1 MSADVEDIY
10 PLSPLQQG
18 LLFHVLY
25 EPDTGVY
32 LEQLWMTLTGPLDE
46 ARLRAAWDRVIERHP
61 ALRTGFVWDGLD
73 EPMQIVVPAASAHT
87 EWQHGDWRG
96 LDATERE
103 RRLQA
108 FLAEDRTHAF
118 PLAEP
123 SLMRLALFRTGERE
137 HLLVWTIH
145 HLVVD
150 GWSLPLILGE
160 VGAYYEHREATLA
173 RRRPYRDYIAWQR
186 AADTTEGES
195 FWRTELA
202 GFTRPTRI
210 GYQRETPGQPA
221 AEGIHADLRVELDEE
236 TSAAL
241 RTMARTEQLTLNSV
255 VQGAW
260 AYLLSV
266 HSGKTDVVFGATV
279 SGRPTELAGAD
290 EMVGAFI
297 NSLPVRVSLQPDR
310 SVADWLRDLQARQ
323 AKARQYE
330 HLPLVRIQ
338 ACAELPPGTPLFDT
352 LLGFENYPLRENLF
366 RGTDSGPALRLL
378 GGTFHTHYPLT
389 VLFIPD
395 EKLGIHALYDTRRL
409 DRDSVQHVL
418 NQLRTLL
425 RNMAQRPRR
434 SLRELSLLTDS
445 ERAALTRRQPA
456 DLPVPEVTLLD
467 MVEAQIRERPEVVA
481 VVAGTEQLRYAELDA
496 RANALAHR
504 LRAAGCTRQTLV
516 AVCLPRGID
525 LIVALLAVF
534 KAGGAYLPL
543 DPDNPSERLAFLL
556 RDSAAPI
563 ALVHSDTAGLLPA
576 FTGTTLAVDAPSE
589 EELWTGSVPTPD
601 DLAYV
606 IYTSGSTGTP
616 KGVRVHH
623 RNVVAL
629 FAATASW
636 TSFDHRDTWT
646 LFHSPAFDFSV
657 WEIWGALVHGAK
669 LVIVP
674 FDVSRN
680 PPRFAEL
687 LLEQRVTVLNQTP
700 SAFRHLVRAIDK
712 AQDGFAHR
720 LRLVIFGG
728 EALAP
733 ADIAPWFARF
743 GHERPRLV
751 NMYGITETTV
761 HVTHHVLT
769 DDGDTPLG
777 QPITGT
783 RVHLLDRY
791 GNPVPDGIVGEIH
804 VSGPGVSAGYLH
816 RPELTAERFR
826 LDPFAE
832 NRDARMYRSGDLARY
847 RAGGTLEFHGRLDE
861 QVQIRGFR
869 VELGEIEAA
878 LSKHPAIGE
887 AAVLAHTV
895 DGEPH
900 LLAFLV
906 PSEPEASP
914 VRRLR
919 ALTEREEHTTLDL
932 PDGSTVFAVNRS
944 ETEFMAREIFTDA
957 VYLQGG
963 ITLPDDACVLDVGAN
978 IGLFDLFVAQHC
990 ARPRIFACEPMPP
1003 LREVLARNL
1012 EVHGIPATMLPY
1024 GLGAAEDTVT
1034 FGYYPYA
1041 TVLSGQFADPAD
1053 ERDVVRA
1060 FLVQQLESQGVH
1072 LADDVLDELLAER
1085 LTTESHRCRIRPL
1098 SDVIA
1103 EHGLTRIDLLKID
1116 VEKSELD
1123 VLAGI
1128 REEDYPKIAQ
1138 MVIEVH
1144 DVNGRLAQV
1153 TALLHRHGYRTTVL
1167 RDPQLTTTGL
1177 YNVYARR
1184 PDAPA
1189 AGSSAP
1195 PARWR
1200 GANRLLADVRTFAA
1214 EQLPYYMLPT
1224 RWTLVDR
1231 IPLTRNGKRDVAA
1244 LSELAGQRPSAQA
1257 DYAAPIGTTE
1267 IALAE
1272 IWVEVLGVARVGRA
1286 DNFFALGG
1294 HSLLAT
1300 QVVGRIRETC
1310 EISLPLHQIFSK
1322 PTLTELAEAIE
1333 QLREVFP
1340 RSG

>member
-32 LEQLWMTLTGPLDE
+32 LEQLWMTLTGSLDE
-46 ARLRAAWDRVIERHP
+46 GRLRAAWDRVIERHP

-73 EPMQIVVPAASAHT
+73 EPMQIVVPAGSARAA
-87 EWQHGDWRG
+87 WQQGDWRG
-96 LDATERE
+96 LDTAERDA
-103 RRLQA
+103 RLQR
-108 FLAEDRTHAF
+108 FLAEDRTEAF

-123 SLMRLALFRTGERE
+123 PLMRLALFRTGERE

-150 GWSLPLILGE
+150 GWSLPLILRE
-160 VGAYYEHREATLA
+160 VGAYYEHRGATLA
-173 RRRPYRDYIAWQR
+173 LSRPYRDYIAWQR
-186 AADTTEGES
+186 AADATEGEA
-195 FWRTELA
+195 FWRMELA

-210 GYQRETPGQPA
+210 GYQRETPGQA
-221 AEGIHADLRVELDEE
+221 APEGIYADLRAELDEE
-236 TSAAL
+236 ASAAL
-241 RTMARTEQLTLNSV
+241 RRMARAEQLTLNSV

-279 SGRPTELAGAD
+279 SGRPTDLAGAD

-297 NSLPVRVSLQPDR
+297 NSLPVRASLQPDQI
-310 SVADWLRDLQARQ
+310 VADWLRDLQARQ
-323 AKARQYE
+323 AKARQFE

-366 RGTDSGPALRLL
+366 HGTAGGPALRLL
-378 GGTFHTHYPLT
+378 GGCFHAHYPLT
-389 VLFIPD
+389 LLFIPD
-395 EKLGIHALYDTRRL
+395 DRLGIHALYDTRRL
-409 DRDSVQHVL
+409 DPDAVQHVL
-418 NQLRTLL
+418 NQLSTLL
-425 RNMAQRPRR
+425 RSIAQRPHRP
-434 SLRELSLLTDS
+434 LRELSLLSDG
-445 ERAALTRRQPA
+445 ERTSLTRRHPA
-456 DLPVPEVTLLD
+456 DLPVPDVTLLD
-467 MVEAQIRERPEVVA
+467 MVEAQVREHPDAVA
-481 VVAGTEQLRYAELDA
+481 VVAGTAQLRYAELDA
-496 RANALAHR
+496 RASELAQR
-504 LRAAGCTRQTLV
+504 LRGAGCTRQTLV
-516 AVCLPRGID
+516 AVCVPRGLD
-525 LIVALLAVF
+525 LVVALLAVF

-543 DPDNPSERLAFLL
+543 DPDNPRERLAFLL
-556 RDSAAPI
+556 HDSAAPI
-563 ALVHSDTAGLLPA
+563 ALVHSETAASLPSFA
-576 FTGTTLAVDAPSE
+576 GTTLLVDGPSPAE
-589 EELWTGSVPTPD
+589 EGLGRGRLPTPD

-616 KGVRVHH
+616 KGVRVRH

-629 FAATASW
+629 FAATAAW
-636 TSFDHRDTWT
+636 TSFDHCDTWT

-657 WEIWGALVHGAK
+657 WEIWGALAHGAK

-674 FDVSRN
+674 FEVSRT
-680 PPRFAEL
+680 PERFAEL
-687 LLEQRVTVLNQTP
+687 LLEHRVTVLNQTP
-700 SAFRHLVRAIDK
+700 SAFRHLVRAIEKVPNDYP
-712 AQDGFAHR
+712 HR

-733 ADIAPWFARF
+733 ADVAPWFARF

-761 HVTHHVLT
+761 HVTHHTLT

-777 QPITGT
+777 QPLTGT
-783 RVHLLDRY
+783 RVHLLDPY
-791 GNPVPDGIVGEIH
+791 GNPVPNGIVGEIH

-826 LDPFAE
+826 PDPFAE
-832 NRDARMYRSGDLARY
+832 RRDTRMYRSGDLARY
-847 RAGGTLEFHGRLDE
+847 RADGTLEFHGRLDE

-869 VELGEIEAA
+869 VELGEIEAT
-878 LSKHPAIGE
+878 LTQHPAVGE

-906 PSEPEASP
+906 PAEPEAAP

-919 ALTEREEHTTLDL
+919 ALTEGTEHERTTVDL
-932 PDGSTVFAVNRS
+932 PDGTTVFAVNRS

-963 ITLPDDACVLDVGAN
+963 ITLPEDACVIDVGAN
-978 IGLFDLFVAQHC
+978 IGLFDLFVAKHC
-990 ARPRIFACEPMPP
+990 ASPRLFACEPMPP
-1003 LREVLARNL
+1003 LREVLERNL
-1012 EVHGIPATMLPY
+1012 AVHGIPATVLPY
-1024 GLGAAEDTVT
+1024 GLGATEDTVT

-1041 TVLSGQFADPAD
+1041 TVLSGQFADPAH

-1072 LADDVLDELLAER
+1072 LDDDVLDELLAER

-1103 EHGLTRIDLLKID
+1103 EHALTRIDLLKID

-1128 REEDYPKIAQ
+1128 RDEDYPKIAQ

-1144 DVNGRLAQV
+1144 DTNGRLARV
-1153 TALLHRHGYRTTVL
+1153 TELLHRHGYRTTVL

-1184 PDAPA
+1184 PDAPETA
-1189 AGSSAP
+1189 SVAP
-1195 PARWR
+1195 PPRWR
-1200 GANRLLADVRTFAA
+1200 GATRLLADVRTFAA
-1214 EQLPYYMLPT
+1214 ERLPYYMLPT

-1231 IPLTRNGKRDVAA
+1231 IPLTRNGKRDVVA
-1244 LSELAGQRPSAQA
+1244 LSELAGQRPSAHA
-1257 DYAAPIGTTE
+1257 EYAPPIGKTE
-1267 IALAE
+1267 TALAE
-1272 IWVEVLGVARVGRA
+1272 IWTEILGVDRVGRA

-1310 EISLPLHQIFSK
+1310 QVSLPLHQIFSN
-1322 PTLTELAEAIE
+1322 PTLSELAQAIE
-1333 QLREVFP
+1333 RLP
-1340 RSG
+1340 IG